1 MTAKKITLNELKEL
15 VKQVVLKETEL
26 SKENDSHNSLDKW
39 KDLMEK
45 NDLKIFKEFQQK
57 SKLDIEQ
64 IREMWKV
71 MRRNALHKLNVE
83 LEKSGKKGKL
93 MSIDVSD
100 EELYDY
106 LNKDNAEL
114 FFKYSRILDFADGYM
129 PKNMILVKKKI
140 V

>member
-1 MTAKKITLNELKEL
+1 
-15 VKQVVLKETEL
+15 
-26 SKENDSHNSLDKW
+26 
-39 KDLMEK
+39 
-45 NDLKIFKEFQQK
+45 
-57 SKLDIEQ
+57 
-64 IREMWKV
+64 
-71 MRRNALHKLNVE
+71 
-83 LEKSGKKGKL
+83 